1 MTQEASDRA
10 YFHEAQMNRRIK
22 EAGQV
27 PGTGRRRQATTPLRR
42 RMRRDL
48 LVWGVLAGVAAAL
61 VLGLTGGGWIR
72 AVVLGLLVVLGCAVL
87 TLLAATKTGA
97 GTDSTHREPEGRPPG
112 GSAP

>member
-10 YFHEAQMNRRIK
+10 YFHEARMNRRIK

-48 LVWGVLAGVAAAL
+48 LVWGLLAGLAAAL
-61 VLGLTGGGWIR
+61 VLGLTGGGWVQ
-72 AVVLGLLVVLGCAVL
+72 AVVLGLLVVGGCAVL
-87 TLLAATKTGA
+87 TLVAATKAAPKPDTTTKA
-97 GTDSTHREPEGRPPG
+97 PEGRPPS